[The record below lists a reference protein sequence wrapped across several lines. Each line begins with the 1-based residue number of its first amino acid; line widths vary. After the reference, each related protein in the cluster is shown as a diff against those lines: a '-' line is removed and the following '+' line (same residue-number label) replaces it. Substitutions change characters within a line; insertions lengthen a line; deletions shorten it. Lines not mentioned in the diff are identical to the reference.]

1 MESFEEVEG
10 HGTIEA
16 HNAFEHQF
24 LVVGF
29 RVINIDFMDGYP
41 EAQFLGFHTFDVGHA
56 SFRDVGRDDGIVGA
70 RPVSFREMVAL
81 PAMCDGPREPGFFNE
96 PTLHNVL
103 EG

>member
-1 MESFEEVEG
+1 MEG
-10 HGTIEA
+10 HGTREA

-24 LVVGF
+24 LVVGL
-29 RVINIDFMDGYP
+29 RVIDIDFMDGHP

-70 RPVSFREMVAL
+70 HPVGFREVVAL
-81 PAMCDGPREPGFFNE
+81 SATCDGPREPSFFDE
-96 PTLHNVL
+96 PTLDNVL